1 MAYRVDIAK
10 NAEADLE
17 ELYLWVVQRAPQ
29 QGAAW
34 FNGLERA
41 VLLLDQHPERC
52 PVAAES
58 IDPDHPVRVLSYG
71 RKPHVY
77 RVFFTV
83 DHDSGVVRVVHVR
96 HGARRPPTSDE
107 LKGSSTGTSLD

>member
-1 MAYRVDIAK
+1 MAYRVDIARS
-10 NAEADLE
+10 AEADLE
-17 ELYLWVVQRAPQ
+17 DLYLWVVERAPQ

-41 VLLLDQHPERC
+41 VLSLDLHPERC
-52 PVAAES
+52 PVAAETS
-58 IDPDHPVRVLSYG
+58 DADHPVRVLTYG

-83 DHDSGVVRVVHVR
+83 DHNAGYVRVVHVR
-96 HGARRPPTSDE
+96 RGARRRPTTDE
-107 LKGSSTGTSLD
+107 LTGK